1 MASKLVNAVI
11 GSTQSKYAAMI
22 LSITVFLLCMSI
34 LFMESDYTFGKKLF
48 AILLILLMLLPGLI
62 LTLVEITC
70 IVTGAQNGKNWWC
83 SLLAWVIA
91 IFIFIYCIMILVTS
105 VNSHYTYK
113 TAGKKVSD
121 YDKGKV
127 MTQEE
132 ANDVAQVMLQDDVTG
147 MPYER
152 PSVRPPPP
160 GVRPPPPGVRPPPPG
175 VRPPPPSA
183 RPVTQP
189 SARPPPPSA
198 RPVAQPSA
206 RPPPPGAR
214 PVAQPSARPIAQPG
228 ARPVAQPSARP
239 VAQPGARPVAQPSAR
254 PVAQPSVR
262 PPPPSARPVAQP
274 GARPPPPPSARPVA
288 QPNARP
294 PPPSARPVAQPGSIP
309 PSATLNQEPQ
319 PMEMGG
325 IETFSR
331 F

>member
-175 VRPPPPSA
+175 VRPPPPGVRPPPPSA

-189 SARPPPPSA
+189 SARPPPPPSA

-274 GARPPPPPSARPVA
+274 G
-288 QPNARP
+288 
-294 PPPSARPVAQPGSIP
+294 SIP

>member
-70 IVTGAQNGKNWWC
+70 IVTGEQNGKNWWC

-91 IFIFIYCIMILVTS
+91 IFIFIYCLMILVTS

-113 TAGKKVSD
+113 IAGKKVSD
-121 YDKGKV
+121 YDNGKV

-132 ANDVAQVMLQDDVTG
+132 ANDVAQVMLQDDDITA

-160 GVRPPPPGVRPPPPG
+160 G
-175 VRPPPPSA
+175 
-183 RPVTQP
+183 T
-189 SARPPPPSA
+189 
-198 RPVAQPSA
+198 

-214 PVAQPSARPIAQPG
+214 PPPPPG
-228 ARPVAQPSARP
+228 ARPPP
-239 VAQPGARPVAQPSAR
+239 PPGARPVAQPSAR
-254 PVAQPSVR
+254 PVAQPSARPVVQPSAR
-262 PPPPSARPVAQP
+262 PSPPPGARPVVQPSARPVAQP
-274 GARPPPPPSARPVA
+274 P
-288 QPNARP
+288 
-294 PPPSARPVAQPGSIP
+294 
-309 PSATLNQEPQ
+309 TLNQEPE
-319 PMEMGG
+319 PMAMGG
-325 IETFSR
+325 IEAFSR

>member
-91 IFIFIYCIMILVTS
+91 IFIFIYCLMILVTS

-132 ANDVAQVMLQDDVTG
+132 ANDVAQVMLQDDVTE

-160 GVRPPPPGVRPPPPG
+160 GARPPPPPPGARPPPPPPG
-175 VRPPPPSA
+175 ARPPPPPPGA
-183 RPVTQP
+183 RPPPPPGARPPPPPPGDRPFAQP

-198 RPVAQPSA
+198 G
-206 RPPPPGAR
+206 PPTP
-214 PVAQPSARPIAQPG
+214 
-228 ARPVAQPSARP
+228 
-239 VAQPGARPVAQPSAR
+239 
-254 PVAQPSVR
+254 
-262 PPPPSARPVAQP
+262 
-274 GARPPPPPSARPVA
+274 
-288 QPNARP
+288 
-294 PPPSARPVAQPGSIP
+294 
-309 PSATLNQEPQ
+309 TLNQEPQ

-325 IETFSR
+325 IETFSK

>member
-91 IFIFIYCIMILVTS
+91 IFIFIYCLMILVTS

-132 ANDVAQVMLQDDVTG
+132 ANDVAQVMLQDDVTE

-160 GVRPPPPGVRPPPPG
+160 SVRPPPPGARPPPPPPG
-175 VRPPPPSA
+175 DRPFA
-183 RPVTQP
+183 QP

-198 RPVAQPSA
+198 G
-206 RPPPPGAR
+206 PPTP
-214 PVAQPSARPIAQPG
+214 
-228 ARPVAQPSARP
+228 
-239 VAQPGARPVAQPSAR
+239 
-254 PVAQPSVR
+254 
-262 PPPPSARPVAQP
+262 
-274 GARPPPPPSARPVA
+274 
-288 QPNARP
+288 
-294 PPPSARPVAQPGSIP
+294 
-309 PSATLNQEPQ
+309 TLNQEPQ

-325 IETFSR
+325 IETFSK

>member
-1 MASKLVNAVI
+1 MASKLVNAII

-121 YDKGKV
+121 YDMGKV
-127 MTQEE
+127 MSQEE
-132 ANDVAQVMLQDDVTG
+132 ANDLAQVMLEDDNI
-147 MPYER
+147 
-152 PSVRPPPP
+152 
-160 GVRPPPPGVRPPPPG
+160 
-175 VRPPPPSA
+175 
-183 RPVTQP
+183 TQMP
-189 SARPPPPSA
+189 SARPPPPPGA
-198 RPVAQPSA
+198 RPPPPPGERPPPGARPPPPPGERPPPGTRPPPPPGERPPPGA

-214 PVAQPSARPIAQPG
+214 PPPPG
-228 ARPVAQPSARP
+228 E
-239 VAQPGARPVAQPSAR
+239 
-254 PVAQPSVR
+254 R
-262 PPPPSARPVAQP
+262 PPP
-274 GARPPPPPSARPVA
+274 GARPPPPPGARP
-288 QPNARP
+288 PPGERPPPPPGERPPPGARP
-294 PPPSARPVAQPGSIP
+294 PPPPGERPPPGARPPPPGARPPPPGARPPPPPPPLPPPQPP
-309 PSATLNQEPQ
+309 TLNQEPE
-319 PMEMGG
+319 PMGMGG
-325 IETFSR
+325 FEAFSK

>member
-91 IFIFIYCIMILVTS
+91 IFIFIYCLMILVTS

-132 ANDVAQVMLQDDVTG
+132 ANDVAQVMLQDDVTE

-160 GVRPPPPGVRPPPPG
+160 GARPPPPPPGARPPPPAG
-175 VRPPPPSA
+175 ARPPPPPGA
-183 RPVTQP
+183 RPPPPPPGDRPFAQP

-198 RPVAQPSA
+198 G
-206 RPPPPGAR
+206 PPTP
-214 PVAQPSARPIAQPG
+214 
-228 ARPVAQPSARP
+228 
-239 VAQPGARPVAQPSAR
+239 
-254 PVAQPSVR
+254 
-262 PPPPSARPVAQP
+262 
-274 GARPPPPPSARPVA
+274 
-288 QPNARP
+288 
-294 PPPSARPVAQPGSIP
+294 
-309 PSATLNQEPQ
+309 TLNQEPQ

-325 IETFSR
+325 IETFSK

>member
-91 IFIFIYCIMILVTS
+91 IFIFIYCLMILVTS

-132 ANDVAQVMLQDDVTG
+132 ANDVAQVMLQDDVTE

-160 GVRPPPPGVRPPPPG
+160 GARPPPPPPG
-175 VRPPPPSA
+175 A
-183 RPVTQP
+183 RPFAQP

-198 RPVAQPSA
+198 G
-206 RPPPPGAR
+206 PPTP
-214 PVAQPSARPIAQPG
+214 
-228 ARPVAQPSARP
+228 
-239 VAQPGARPVAQPSAR
+239 
-254 PVAQPSVR
+254 
-262 PPPPSARPVAQP
+262 
-274 GARPPPPPSARPVA
+274 
-288 QPNARP
+288 
-294 PPPSARPVAQPGSIP
+294 
-309 PSATLNQEPQ
+309 TLNQEPQ

-325 IETFSR
+325 IETFSK

>member
-34 LFMESDYTFGKKLF
+34 LFMESDYTLGKKLF
-48 AILLILLMLLPGLI
+48 AILLILLMLLPGLV

-113 TAGKKVSD
+113 SAGKKVSD
-121 YDKGKV
+121 YDMGKV

-132 ANDVAQVMLQDDVTG
+132 ANDVAQVMLEYDDITE

-152 PSVRPPPP
+152 PMVLPPGARPPPGSRPPPPPGSRPPPP
-160 GVRPPPPGVRPPPPG
+160 G
-175 VRPPPPSA
+175 
-183 RPVTQP
+183 
-189 SARPPPPSA
+189 ARPPPPPGA
-198 RPVAQPSA
+198 RPPPPPGA

-214 PVAQPSARPIAQPG
+214 PPPPPG
-228 ARPVAQPSARP
+228 ARPPP
-239 VAQPGARPVAQPSAR
+239 PGARPPPPPGA
-254 PVAQPSVR
+254 R
-262 PPPPSARPVAQP
+262 PPPPPGARPPPPP

-288 QPNARP
+288 QPSARP
-294 PPPSARPVAQPGSIP
+294 VAQPSARPVAQPSARPVAQPSDNRPFP
-309 PSATLNQEPQ
+309 PLNQEPQ
-319 PMEMGG
+319 PMDMAG
-325 IETFSR
+325 IESFSK

>member
-91 IFIFIYCIMILVTS
+91 IFIFIYCLMILVTS

-132 ANDVAQVMLQDDVTG
+132 ANDVAQVMLQDDVTE

-160 GVRPPPPGVRPPPPG
+160 GARPPPPPGARPPPPPPG
-175 VRPPPPSA
+175 DRPFA
-183 RPVTQP
+183 QP

-198 RPVAQPSA
+198 G
-206 RPPPPGAR
+206 PPTP
-214 PVAQPSARPIAQPG
+214 
-228 ARPVAQPSARP
+228 
-239 VAQPGARPVAQPSAR
+239 
-254 PVAQPSVR
+254 
-262 PPPPSARPVAQP
+262 
-274 GARPPPPPSARPVA
+274 
-288 QPNARP
+288 
-294 PPPSARPVAQPGSIP
+294 
-309 PSATLNQEPQ
+309 TLNQEPQ

-325 IETFSR
+325 IETFSK

>member
-34 LFMESDYTFGKKLF
+34 LFMESDYTFGKKIF

-91 IFIFIYCIMILVTS
+91 IFIFIYCIMILITS

-132 ANDVAQVMLQDDVTG
+132 ANDVAQVMLQDDVTE

-160 GVRPPPPGVRPPPPG
+160 G
-175 VRPPPPSA
+175 
-183 RPVTQP
+183 
-189 SARPPPPSA
+189 
-198 RPVAQPSA
+198 A

-214 PVAQPSARPIAQPG
+214 PPPPPG
-228 ARPVAQPSARP
+228 ARP
-239 VAQPGARPVAQPSAR
+239 
-254 PVAQPSVR
+254 
-262 PPPPSARPVAQP
+262 PPPPP

-288 QPNARP
+288 QP
-294 PPPSARPVAQPGSIP
+294 SARPVAQPSARP
-309 PSATLNQEPQ
+309 VDQPSARPPPPPFRPPTPTLNQEPQ

-325 IETFSR
+325 IETFSK